1 MNSGELEWGGNS
13 GELGTWVMYQHRLE
27 TCGHGQAWGADRA
40 LGWGGVP
47 VSACPARPA
56 ELP

>member
-1 MNSGELEWGGNS
+1 MNS

-27 TCGHGQAWGADRA
+27 TCGHGQAWG

-47 VSACPARPA
+47 VSACLARPA